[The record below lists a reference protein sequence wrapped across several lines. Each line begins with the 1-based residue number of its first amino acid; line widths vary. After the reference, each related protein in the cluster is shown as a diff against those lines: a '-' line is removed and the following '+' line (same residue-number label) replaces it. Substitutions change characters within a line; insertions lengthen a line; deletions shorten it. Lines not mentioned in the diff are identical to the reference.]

1 MRVSCITLNYLSI
14 YMNKSKMKQEKVK
27 AIFLVTARKGGLNE
41 IYLDN
46 NTKDVVNLIMI
57 GISNTGFSIAQSS

>member
-1 MRVSCITLNYLSI
+1 
-14 YMNKSKMKQEKVK
+14 MNKSKMKQDKVK

-41 IYLDN
+41 VYLDN

-57 GISNTGFSIAQSS
+57 GISNTGSSIAQSS